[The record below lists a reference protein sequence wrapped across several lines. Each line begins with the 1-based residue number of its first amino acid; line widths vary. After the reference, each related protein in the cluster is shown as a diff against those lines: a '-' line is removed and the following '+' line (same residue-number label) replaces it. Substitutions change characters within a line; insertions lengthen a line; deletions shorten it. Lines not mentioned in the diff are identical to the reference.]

1 LSTRP
6 AKAIGSAEM
15 WDRAEASL
23 AAALERA
30 GIDYHLN
37 PGDGA
42 FYGPK
47 IDFHI
52 EDVMGRTWQCATCQ
66 LDFAMPERF
75 DLEYVGDDNE
85 RHRPVMIH
93 RTVLGSIERFL
104 GILIEHYGG
113 AFPGW
118 LAPVPAVVI
127 PVADRHADYAAEVAA
142 ELRGAGVRAHVD
154 SRSESMGK
162 KIREAEM
169 QKVPYMAV
177 VGDREVEEG
186 TVSVRARSRGD
197 LGGLSRHDAV
207 ALVAH
212 EVALPV
218 VV

>member
-1 LSTRP
+1 
-6 AKAIGSAEM
+6 
-15 WDRAEASL
+15 
-23 AAALERA
+23 
-30 GIDYHLN
+30 
-37 PGDGA
+37 
-42 FYGPK
+42 
-47 IDFHI
+47 
-52 EDVMGRTWQCATCQ
+52 
-66 LDFAMPERF
+66 
-75 DLEYVGDDNE
+75 
-85 RHRPVMIH
+85 MIH

-118 LAPVPAVVI
+118 LAPVQSVVI

-142 ELRGAGVRAHVD
+142 ELRAAGVRAHVD

-177 VGDREVEEG
+177 VGDREVEDG

-197 LGGLSRHDAV
+197 LGGLGRHDAV
-207 ALVAH
+207 ALVAR